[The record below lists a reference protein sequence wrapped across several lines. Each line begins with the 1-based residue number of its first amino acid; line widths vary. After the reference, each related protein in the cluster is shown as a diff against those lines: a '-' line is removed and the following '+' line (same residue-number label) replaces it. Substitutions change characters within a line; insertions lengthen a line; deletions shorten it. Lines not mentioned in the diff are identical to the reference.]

1 MQIKVRGVLPVSVKQ
16 ASIKKQVVTFPI
28 PRTQYKKMPAY
39 RTVTATDPEGNIIVT
54 RETIMDGDHI
64 VTLEELLQPALDQ
77 KKAIEDSLKP
87 GKKTEETAKAVEA
100 ANELTQLVEH
110 LGLDEVTDETD
121 LTHLTIQE
129 GRVGLG
135 CPTCGRFY
143 EFKPSEDL
151 ESWVCVDPLI
161 PVINKRF
168 VCEGCEHIIEL
179 DYRETKQ

>member
-1 MQIKVRGVLPVSVKQ
+1 MQIKVRGVLPVSKQ
-16 ASIKKQVVTFPI
+16 ASNKKQVVTFPI

-54 RETIMDGDHI
+54 REIIVDGDHI

-87 GKKTEETAKAVEA
+87 GKKTGETAKAVEA
-100 ANELTQLVEH
+100 ANEFAQLVEH
-110 LGLDEVTDETD
+110 LGLTEVTDETD
-121 LTHLTIQE
+121 LTHLTIRE

-135 CPTCGRFY
+135 CPSCGRFY
-143 EFKPSEDL
+143 EFKPSENL

-161 PVINKRF
+161 PVINGRF
-168 VCEGCEHIIEL
+168 VCEGCTHIIEL
-179 DYRETKQ
+179 DYRETEQ